1 MRQDDPCEHESA
13 FTYEVSSG
21 ESVSEGV
28 VTAVSAISGIAPISE
43 TPSDRESAQA
53 LEPLYSVV
61 DPDALD
67 SVFRTGRGNTAPN
80 RRVTFPYHGY
90 EVTVHSEDCISV
102 TRPEPAT
109 GEATD

>member
-1 MRQDDPCEHESA
+1 MKQDDPCERESD
-13 FTYEVSSG
+13 FTYEVSSN

-28 VTAVSAISGIAPISE
+28 VTAVSAVSGNSPISE
-43 TPSDRESAQA
+43 SPSDRESEQA
-53 LEPLYSVV
+53 LEPLYNVV

-67 SVFRTGRGNTAPN
+67 SVFRTGRDNTAPN

-102 TRPEPAT
+102 ARPEP
-109 GEATD
+109 